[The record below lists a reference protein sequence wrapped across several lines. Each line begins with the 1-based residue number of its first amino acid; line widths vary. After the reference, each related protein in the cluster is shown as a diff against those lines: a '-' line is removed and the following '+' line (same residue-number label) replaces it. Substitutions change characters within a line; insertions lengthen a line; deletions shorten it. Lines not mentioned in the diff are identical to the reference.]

1 MSGIICKK
9 EWGNCAIIQIAMVRG
24 YKPLAEAVAIVII
37 KVISLKCSLAGIIN
51 LALAY
56 VYVGGM
62 FNYTKNTL
70 QGNNAN
76 TQSDG
81 FGLGGYASVLF

>member
-1 MSGIICKK
+1 
-9 EWGNCAIIQIAMVRG
+9 MVRG

-62 FNYTKNTL
+62 FNYTKIHYKAIMQIHKVMALGLVGMQACFFDN
-70 QGNNAN
+70 
-76 TQSDG
+76 G
-81 FGLGGYASVLF
+81 FYIDSVLHYVHYLQC

>member
-1 MSGIICKK
+1 
-9 EWGNCAIIQIAMVRG
+9 MVRG

-51 LALAY
+51 LALTLAY

>member
-1 MSGIICKK
+1 
-9 EWGNCAIIQIAMVRG
+9 MVRG
-24 YKPLAEAVAIVII
+24 YEPLAEAVAIVII
-37 KVISLKCSLAGIIN
+37 KVISLKCILAGIIN
-51 LALAY
+51 LALALAY

-81 FGLGGYASVLF
+81 FGLGGYASVLFW